1 MVASDSRPI
10 QPGQLGKNERGE
22 IMINGDNS
30 YDYIESDAIKKNRT
44 RRPIL
49 GENRTSQIGRFGKR
63 LEEVIGDESVRSF
76 ARRAK
81 LAEGTLRQYISGN
94 RYPDLDFLAVIADT
108 ANVNL
113 LWLATGEGPKQG
125 ESMTCA
131 GDALDEEALARAL
144 EVVEEVGAGVPLG
157 KRARLL
163 KLAYTLYIRSGSALD
178 QPSLKALV
186 KEALSQTM

>member
-1 MVASDSRPI
+1 
-10 QPGQLGKNERGE
+10 
-22 IMINGDNS
+22 MIKGDNS
-30 YDYIESDAIKKNRT
+30 NDYVESDATKKNRT

-49 GENRTSQIGRFGKR
+49 GENRTLQIGRFGNR
-63 LEEVIGDESVRSF
+63 LEEIIGDESVRSF

-94 RYPDLDFLAVIADT
+94 RYPDLDFLAIIADT

-113 LWLATGEGPKQG
+113 LWLATGEGQKQG
-125 ESMTCA
+125 ESTTCA
-131 GDALDEEALARAL
+131 VDALDEEALARAL

-163 KLAYTLYIRSGSALD
+163 KLAYALYIRSGSALD
-178 QPSLKALV
+178 QASLKALV
-186 KEALSQTM
+186 KEVNSQTM